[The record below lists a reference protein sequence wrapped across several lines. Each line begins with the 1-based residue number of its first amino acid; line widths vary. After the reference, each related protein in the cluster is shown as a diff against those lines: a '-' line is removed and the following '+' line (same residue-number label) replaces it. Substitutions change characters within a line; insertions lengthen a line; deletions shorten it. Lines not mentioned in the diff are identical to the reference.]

1 MRKTVVT
8 TIALVA
14 LLLAAGCNKPSAS
27 EKEAAARAEQAA
39 AAVIATNHADTL
51 AMQRSILDAKAAQS
65 EYALMGDSV
74 AVEIFDEEFKKYVA
88 EHNARLAGQMFDNGG
103 K

>member
-1 MRKTVVT
+1 MKAQ
-8 TIALVA
+8 I
-14 LLLAAGCNKPSAS
+14 LL
-27 EKEAAARAEQAA
+27 AA
-39 AAVIATNHADTL
+39 AAVLALGACRHSPHADEARQRAGEAAAKVVETNPTDTL

>member
-1 MRKTVVT
+1 MKAQ
-8 TIALVA
+8 I
-14 LLLAAGCNKPSAS
+14 LL
-27 EKEAAARAEQAA
+27 AA
-39 AAVIATNHADTL
+39 AAVLALGACRHSPHADEAAAKVVGTNPTDTL

>member
-1 MRKTVVT
+1 MKAQ
-8 TIALVA
+8 I
-14 LLLAAGCNKPSAS
+14 LL
-27 EKEAAARAEQAA
+27 AA
-39 AAVIATNHADTL
+39 AAVLVLGACRHSPHADEARQRAGEAAAKVVGTDPADTL
-51 AMQRSILDAKAAQS
+51 AMERSILDAKAVQS

-74 AVEIFDEEFKKYVA
+74 AVEIFDEEFKKYVT